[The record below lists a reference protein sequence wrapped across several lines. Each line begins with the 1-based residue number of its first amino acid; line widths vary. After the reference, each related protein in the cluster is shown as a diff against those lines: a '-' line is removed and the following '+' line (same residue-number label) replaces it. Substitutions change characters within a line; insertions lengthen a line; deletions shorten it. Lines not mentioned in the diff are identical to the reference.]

1 MCTGD
6 YGGAAVVGAEVGE
19 DGLALT
25 GRGLSDTTRLASSP
39 AAIWRDICATNTD
52 EGGTALDVL
61 IGELQALRGDLESG
75 DALARVFESAAAWR
89 RVLATHQR
97 TTGSG

>member
-1 MCTGD
+1 M
-6 YGGAAVVGAEVGE
+6 
-19 DGLALT
+19 ALT

-52 EGGTALDVL
+52 EVGAALDVL

-89 RVLATHQR
+89 GVLATHQR